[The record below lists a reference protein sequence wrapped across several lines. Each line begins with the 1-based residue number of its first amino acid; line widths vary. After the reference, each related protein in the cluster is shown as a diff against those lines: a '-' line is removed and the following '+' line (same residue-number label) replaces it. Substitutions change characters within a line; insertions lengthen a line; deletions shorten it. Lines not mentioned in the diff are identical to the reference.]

1 MIMLPKD
8 KRAELVGKIEPL
20 RQQIEGWRK
29 ARRPNEHMPESFWEP
44 ATQLAKEYGLAP
56 VQGILRIDYR
66 GLQRR
71 VSGVRLPTAPKK
83 QTASFVELSALPALP
98 APRRCEHTLELE
110 DAGGRRMSLKLSG
123 GSLAELAP
131 LIQAFWKPGLCSR

>member
-1 MIMLPKD
+1 MIMLPKE
-8 KRAELVGKIEPL
+8 KREELVAKIEPL
-20 RQQIEGWRK
+20 RQQVEAWRK

-71 VSGVRLPTAPKK
+71 VSGVRLPTPPKK
-83 QTASFVELSALPALP
+83 PLARFVELPALAP
-98 APRRCEHTLELE
+98 ARRTEHTVELE
-110 DAGGRRMSLKLSG
+110 DVGGRRMTVKLSG
-123 GSLAELAP
+123 GSLAELAA
-131 LIQAFWKPGLCSR
+131 LIQAFWKPGL

>member
-8 KRAELVGKIEPL
+8 KREELVAKIEPL
-20 RQQIEGWRK
+20 RQQVEAWRK
-29 ARRPNEHMPESFWEP
+29 TRGPNEHMTESFWEP

-71 VSGVRLPTAPKK
+71 VLGVKAPTPPKRTMA
-83 QTASFVELSALPALP
+83 QFVELPALS

-110 DAGGRRMSLKLSG
+110 DAGGRRMSVKLCG
-123 GSLAELAP
+123 GNLAELAA
-131 LIQAFWKPGLCSR
+131 LIQAFWKPGL

>member
-1 MIMLPKD
+1 MLPKA
-8 KRAELVGKIEPL
+8 KREELVGKIEPL
-20 RQQIEGWRK
+20 RQQVEAWRK
-29 ARRPNEHMPESFWEP
+29 TRRPNEHMPESFWEP

-71 VSGVRLPTAPKK
+71 VSGVRLPAPPKK
-83 QTASFVELSALPALP
+83 PIARFVELPALS

-110 DAGGRRMSLKLSG
+110 DAGGRRMSVKLCG
-123 GSLAELAP
+123 GNLAELAV
-131 LIQAFWKPGLCSR
+131 LIQAFWKPGL

>member
-1 MIMLPKD
+1 MIMLPKE
-8 KRAELVGKIEPL
+8 KREELVAKIEPL
-20 RQQIEGWRK
+20 RQQVEAWRK

-71 VSGVRLPTAPKK
+71 VSA
-83 QTASFVELSALPALP
+83 A
-98 APRRCEHTLELE
+98 H
-110 DAGGRRMSLKLSG
+110 DAGAG
-123 GSLAELAP
+123 P
-131 LIQAFWKPGLCSR
+131 LQLFHGHLQFAAH

>member
-1 MIMLPKD
+1 MIMLPKE
-8 KRAELVGKIEPL
+8 KREELVAKIEPL
-20 RQQIEGWRK
+20 RQQVEAWRK

-71 VSGVRLPTAPKK
+71 VSGVRPPPPAKK
-83 QTASFVELSALPALP
+83 ALASFVELPVLSP
-98 APRRCEHTLELE
+98 PRRTEHTLELE
-110 DAGGRRMSLKLSG
+110 DASGRRLSIKLSG
-123 GSLAELAP
+123 GSLSELAP
-131 LIQAFWKPGLCSR
+131 VIQAFWKPGL